1 MPSRLGPRARHGA
14 PAPSPRAHP
23 EQRAAAVAATLR
35 DAGLRHSQV
44 RDIVVEE
51 FFAAAHHVSVEAL
64 LGRVRKRAPETGLS
78 TVYRTLKLLVEHG
91 FAAERDFGGAH
102 TLFEPADTPH
112 HDHAV
117 CVGCG
122 RVIEFEDEALET
134 IQSRVASRLGF
145 EVTAH
150 RLELY
155 GRCPTCRAKAAR

>member
-1 MPSRLGPRARHGA
+1 M
-14 PAPSPRAHP
+14 
-23 EQRAAAVAATLR
+23 AASLR
-35 DAGLRHSQV
+35 DAGLRRSRV

-51 FFAAAHHVSVEAL
+51 FFAAAQHMSVEAL
-64 LGRVRKRAPETGLS
+64 LDRVRKRAPETGLS
-78 TVYRTLKLLVEHG
+78 TVYRTLKVLVEHG

-117 CVGCG
+117 CVACG
-122 RVIEFEDEALET
+122 RVIEFEDDALEA
-134 IQSRVASRLGF
+134 IQARVASSLGF

-155 GRCPTCRAKAAR
+155 GRCPSCRAHAAR